1 MAPFTWKINFSYYIS
16 RVSGGFDL
24 PKVLL
29 HSEMGKKKAKKEEIE
44 KVTFYD
50 LLDSLRDVATWSL
63 LERLQGFPKGQLT
76 NDLQGQMHK
85 LMQDLMYFRNVDGS
99 FGEPMT
105 QQTFE

>member
-1 MAPFTWKINFSYYIS
+1 MIDKQTVVCFQRAGVFYF
-16 RVSGGFDL
+16 L
-24 PKVLL
+24 
-29 HSEMGKKKAKKEEIE
+29 
-44 KVTFYD
+44 VTFYD

-105 QQTFE
+105 QQTFK

>member
-1 MAPFTWKINFSYYIS
+1 
-16 RVSGGFDL
+16 
-24 PKVLL
+24 
-29 HSEMGKKKAKKEEIE
+29 MGKE

-50 LLDSLRDVATWSL
+50 LLDSLRDMATWSL

>member
-1 MAPFTWKINFSYYIS
+1 M
-16 RVSGGFDL
+16 
-24 PKVLL
+24 LL

-105 QQTFE
+105 QQTFKWV